1 MASIALIGPDGAG
14 KTTLTRML
22 AESGLLRF
30 KPIYMG
36 IDVRASNVVL
46 PSSRLAEKIKSRLGR
61 RRGMPGAGANSA
73 TRQGRRLRHTG
84 WVAARLVNRL
94 ADEWYRQS
102 VSWWYQGLGY
112 TVLYDWHFVFDFTL
126 EVAGATNETVD
137 RRIHRWCLRH
147 LYPRPGLV
155 IFLDAPGSLL
165 FARKGELG
173 PEELER
179 RRQAFLEVGRGV
191 PGFVRVDATR
201 PLPEVYSEVV
211 GCILRSL
218 PRRGRPEPGEA
229 TR

>member
-102 VSWWYQGLGY
+102 VSWWYQGLDTRSSTIGTSSSTSRSKWPAQRTRRW
-112 TVLYDWHFVFDFTL
+112 TVGSTAGVF
-126 EVAGATNETVD
+126 AISI
-137 RRIHRWCLRH
+137 R
-147 LYPRPGLV
+147 GL
-155 IFLDAPGSLL
+155 AW
-165 FARKGELG
+165 
-173 PEELER
+173 
-179 RRQAFLEVGRGV
+179 
-191 PGFVRVDATR
+191 
-201 PLPEVYSEVV
+201 
-211 GCILRSL
+211 
-218 PRRGRPEPGEA
+218 
-229 TR
+229 